1 MFNSLRQSLK
11 FIKIIDNCTTMKKI
25 LITGAGS
32 YIGTKVEQWL
42 KLSPDMFKVDTV
54 DTINDEW
61 QKVDFS
67 NYDVVF
73 NVAGIAHVKA
83 AKGEGPLYYAINK
96 DMVIAIAKTA
106 KEAGVKQFIHMSSMI
121 VYKEVKA
128 LESKLIHKDTQPK
141 PNGFYGDSKLQG
153 ELGVRNLDC
162 PTFKVCILR
171 PPIIY
176 GPNCRGNFP
185 RLAWLSVKL
194 PIFPAY
200 HNKRSMLFVDNL
212 CEFVKQAIL
221 HECQGT
227 FYPQN
232 KEYADTVEIVR
243 YFAKKY
249 NHSIWITRIFN
260 WLIYLIGS
268 HVRVIGKMFSDCTY
282 DMEMSQ
288 YDFEYQIVSLK
299 DSLEGIEPR
308 AKMR

>member
-1 MFNSLRQSLK
+1 
-11 FIKIIDNCTTMKKI
+11 MKRV

-42 KLSPDMFKVDTV
+42 KKSLELFEVDAVDTM
-54 DTINDEW
+54 NDNW
-61 QKVDFS
+61 KKADLS
-67 NYDVVF
+67 KYDVVY

-83 AKGEGPLYYAINK
+83 AACEGPLYYAINK
-96 DMVIAIAKTA
+96 DMVIAIAMAA

-121 VYKEVKA
+121 VYKEVKT
-128 LESKLIHKDTQPK
+128 LEGKQIHPNTSPE

-153 ELGVRNLDC
+153 ELGIKELDC
-162 PTFKVCILR
+162 DTFKVCIIR
-171 PPIIY
+171 PPMIY

-185 RLAWLSVKL
+185 RLAWLGVKL
-194 PIFPAY
+194 PIFPAF

-249 NHSIWITRIFN
+249 NRPIWITGMFN
-260 WLIYLIGS
+260 WLIRLIGS
-268 HVRVIGKMFSDCTY
+268 RVRAVGKMFSDSTY
-282 DMEMSQ
+282 DMEMST
-288 YDFEYQIVSLK
+288 YDFDYQLVSLW
-299 DSLEGIEPR
+299 DSFEEIEPR
-308 AKMR
+308 NSMK